1 MRRLILLWSP
11 LMQLAAGTFRKQRNK
26 QNNKKTNKKQWGQK
40 IRSLCRLLQGR
51 FQKQKTNN
59 TLDMVDFLLLLT
71 SEILKRNIMTNVKS
85 KLLYN
90 GESFW
95 WKQCNE
101 RQLLMKAKMQY
112 KCCCSATAAT
122 AWSIICCLSVF
133 GLFVFLMVVLKW
145 SCSQTAPAWSIIGY
159 FTTGRAGIGQ

>member
-1 MRRLILLWSP
+1 MESAY
-11 LMQLAAGTFRKQRNK
+11 AACCRYVSKAKKQTK
-26 QNNKKTNKKQWGQK
+26 NNEKTNQKQWGQK

-51 FQKQKTNN
+51 FQKPKTNN

-101 RQLLMKAKMQY
+101 RQLLMKAEMQK

-133 GLFVFLMVVLKW
+133 LFIFYGCFKMVVQPNC
-145 SCSQTAPAWSIIGY
+145 SCLVNYWLFY
-159 FTTGRAGIGQ
+159 NWEGRHWAITQLQI